1 MRCDFADS
9 LLQGYFDGELGGRR
23 AAEFERHLR
32 HCVHCAT
39 ELVDLDLL
47 RDRLQLAQLYEPAT
61 ASVRWKISAR
71 LQAIAPTTAASQ
83 PRLWHWM
90 AAAAALLLV
99 AILLWRAGHGLRG
112 DDYQAE
118 LAGEIVDAHVRSLEP
133 GPMTGIASD
142 NERVVKGWLDGRAGF
157 AVPVRN
163 FANGGFALKGGRV
176 DVIEGRAVA
185 VLVYERNRRP
195 INVFIWRTR
204 ESDTSARTGSRQG
217 FQWVDWRKGKMEFC
231 AVSDAD
237 PVDLEQ
243 LHQLMSSSA

>member
-1 MRCDFADS
+1 VRCDFTDS
-9 LLQGYFDGELGGRR
+9 LLQGYFDGELSGRR

-32 HCVHCAT
+32 HCDHCAT

-47 RDRLQLAQLYEPAT
+47 HDRLQLAQLYEPAA
-61 ASVRWKISAR
+61 ASLRRKITAR
-71 LQAIAPTTAASQ
+71 LHPIAATTTASQ
-83 PRLWHWM
+83 PRVWHWL

-99 AILLWRAGHGLRG
+99 AILLGRAGHGPRG

-118 LAGEIVDAHVRSLEP
+118 LAGEIVDAHIRSLQP
-133 GPMTGIASD
+133 GPMTGIASG
-142 NERVVKGWLDGRAGF
+142 NERVVKDWVDGRAGF

-163 FANGGFALKGGRV
+163 FASGGFALKGGRV
-176 DVIEGRAVA
+176 DDIEGRAVA
-185 VLVYERNRRP
+185 VLVYERNGHP

-204 ESDTSARTGSRQG
+204 EPDTSARTGSRQG

-231 AVSDAD
+231 AVSDGS

-243 LHQLMSSSA
+243 LRQLINSSA